1 MSTKKHRPIMV
12 CVSDAT
18 RAQEVQQE
26 IENFLRA
33 LNSYPDEFAHDP
45 RLSFEQHLL
54 SMKEMPPTN
63 GGGEDC
69 QHAS

>member
-1 MSTKKHRPIMV
+1 MSTKKHRPIV
-12 CVSDAT
+12 VGISDAT

-45 RLSFEQHLL
+45 RLSFEQHLSSL
-54 SMKEMPPTN
+54 NAMSPASDN
-63 GGGEDC
+63 ADC
-69 QHAS
+69 RHAS